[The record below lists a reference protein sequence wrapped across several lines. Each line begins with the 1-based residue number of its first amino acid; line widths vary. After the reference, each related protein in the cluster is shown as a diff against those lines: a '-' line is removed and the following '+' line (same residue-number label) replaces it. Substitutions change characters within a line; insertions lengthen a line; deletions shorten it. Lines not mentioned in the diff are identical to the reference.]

1 MELLKTNKFE
11 VMDMPGMNTVAFLV
25 NKDEEAE
32 KRGEALLSLQ
42 KIEPAKTE
50 VDGQLR
56 KTFSVLKESDDE
68 KELVVL
74 LTLTNSKAILSTG
87 ELTSNGFSVTAS
99 NIPLR
104 YSSILN
110 RDDVEYKEVEYN
122 PNLKRNFAI
131 IDTETGNEVKPSV
144 YMDSETGSL
153 KGRCKIMPNKPY
165 VVLELRFDEM

>member
-74 LTLTNSKAILSTG
+74 LNT
-87 ELTSNGFSVTAS
+87 
-99 NIPLR
+99 
-104 YSSILN
+104 
-110 RDDVEYKEVEYN
+110 YKFKSYI
-122 PNLKRNFAI
+122 KYR
-131 IDTETGNEVKPSV
+131 
-144 YMDSETGSL
+144 
-153 KGRCKIMPNKPY
+153 
-165 VVLELRFDEM
+165 